1 MQLTYNVRG
10 KMKFWRK
17 TLSDEEYVEQIR
29 KRDRIFRWMQ
39 WIWPVLLIALVC
51 CLFSFAG
58 LIQKFAADIPTDRAM
73 FYGGLVLGG
82 LFGFM
87 FIMTAAQAGLALK
100 QWIEARRGFRT
111 ERLLLQYHDRLME
124 KEASNKSVQAT
135 GEDARA

>member
-1 MQLTYNVRG
+1 
-10 KMKFWRK
+10 MKFWK
-17 TLSDEEYVEQIR
+17 KVVSDEEYVEQIR

-51 CLFSFAG
+51 CLFSIAG
-58 LIQKFAADIPTDRAM
+58 LIQKFAADIPTDRAV
-73 FYGGLVLGG
+73 FYGGLVLGA

-100 QWIEARRGFRT
+100 QWIEARTGFRT